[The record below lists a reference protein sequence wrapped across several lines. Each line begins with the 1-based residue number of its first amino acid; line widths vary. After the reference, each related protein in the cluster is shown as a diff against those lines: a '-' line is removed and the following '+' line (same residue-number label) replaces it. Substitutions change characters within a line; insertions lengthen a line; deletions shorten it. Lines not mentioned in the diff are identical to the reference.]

1 MHGRRQL
8 VPRGVLLSQV
18 TSETYIYNCQ
28 WLLRQDRAHYGDC
41 LGNEEEGVGNGRSV
55 CSESSGLQARNNGG
69 DNGLRLRKEEP
80 ILETSSQFRLWIVT
94 HPHDAGILVIRY
106 YQCLVN
112 MSLLLAHT
120 ARHSNRAVF
129 R

>member
-28 WLLRQDRAHYGDC
+28 WLLRQDRAYYGDC

-94 HPHDAGILVIRY
+94 HPHDAGIP
-106 YQCLVN
+106 
-112 MSLLLAHT
+112 
-120 ARHSNRAVF
+120 SNQVLSVPGEYVPAPCTHRPSFQPSSV
-129 R
+129 